1 MVVTPAAT
9 RAEVDGVRFSHPLY
23 SEVVRSSTPTLHANA
38 LRLRLAETVQAA
50 GLERPG
56 DALRVAIWLDDAG
69 AEIDQP
75 LLLGA
80 AREANAAGAPDMA
93 ERLALRAEGGPE
105 AALILAS
112 SYALRGRFGE
122 AEAVLSRVEGEL
134 PTWGLAIVYLKWRAL
149 RVLHLGLLRPEDAL
163 GLLDRAEAWFPGVE
177 WRDRVDMIRMQV
189 LQTGSALGAA
199 QALESL
205 ERFLAQDTLIPE
217 VRRRASIT
225 YALTLLTNGRTA
237 DAYALTK
244 RLRPSLPLRDGD
256 GSYAL
261 TAWFTV
267 RLEAGYD
274 WDEMERWLLE
284 AEQTTARGGDPLTR
298 GEILV
303 WLSCAAGRRGQMIR
317 ATKRAREAIEL
328 LERGDALRR
337 LPFAWL
343 CVVMGCAMRG
353 EADAARAALARYDVA
368 IGDAGVPLFWRQE
381 TTARAAVAAAGGET
395 SRAAA
400 MLLEGAAA
408 GEGAP
413 LEQAHL
419 LHEALRAGAEPRLVA
434 PALAAAAASCDA
446 PLVSIFARVAAAR
459 AASDGETLVA
469 AAEAL
474 GEIGAWLWAAETAA
488 VAAVAHDQAGREDSA
503 RRALALSAR
512 YQRECGEDVWSPL
525 LASVELA
532 PPS

>member
-1 MVVTPAAT
+1 M
-9 RAEVDGVRFSHPLY
+9 H
-23 SEVVRSSTPTLHANA
+23 EVVRSSTPTLHANA

-50 GLERPG
+50 RLERPG

-189 LQTGSALGAA
+189 LQTRSALGAA

-381 TTARAAVAAAGGET
+381 TTRARRLRPPAARRAVRRPCS
-395 SRAAA
+395 SRAPRRAK
-400 MLLEGAAA
+400 
-408 GEGAP
+408 
-413 LEQAHL
+413 AHL
-419 LHEALRAGAEPRLVA
+419 SNRRTCCTRRFVRVRSRAPRCSGACSRCRQLRCTVGLDLRARR
-434 PALAAAAASCDA
+434 S
-446 PLVSIFARVAAAR
+446 R
-459 AASDGETLVA
+459 ACSRDGETLVA
-469 AAEAL
+469 AADAL

-512 YQRECGEDVWSPL
+512 YQRECGEDVWSPCSL
-525 LASVELA
+525 RSSSP